1 MIIGIEA
8 SNIRTGGGKK
18 HLKNFVLNSLKYF
31 DEVNFVIVSNMNVNG
46 LFQKNNRIHCISN
59 SLLNSNSFLSFI
71 SQLFF
76 SNYYFKSNKCD
87 IVFVPGGIFLSSFRP
102 YITMSQNML
111 PFDNK
116 ELNNFGIL
124 NRLKFILIRVLQKTS
139 FCNSKGVI
147 FLTKFAKKNVLSKI
161 NSEIKSVVIPH
172 GILQQEHNRYRF
184 QKDNFNILYISD
196 FLPYKHN
203 LNVVKAVS
211 SLINEGYNISL
222 TLIGSIDNK
231 QYPKIK
237 EIITLNPNLKN
248 KIHVLGQLEYKD
260 IKKHFSYSSLFLFAS
275 TCENLPFIVLEA
287 ISHGMPI
294 ITAAKS
300 PMKDMVYGKDIFFD
314 SYNFNSIKNTIV
326 KNLECK
332 KLNKMSKENFKLSKN
347 YLWSNNVIDT
357 LNFIKS
363 CV

>member
-18 HLKNFVLNSLKYF
+18 HLKKFVLNSLKYF
-31 DEVNFVIVSNMNVNG
+31 DEVSFVIVSNKNVNASF
-46 LFQKNNRIHCISN
+46 LKNNRIRCISN
-59 SLLNSNSFLSFI
+59 SLLNSNSFLSFL

-124 NRLKFILIRVLQKTS
+124 KRLKFILIRVLQKKS
-139 FCNSKGVI
+139 FRNSKGVI
-147 FLTKFAKKNVLSKI
+147 FLTEFAREHILSKI
-161 NSEIKSVVIPH
+161 NSKINNVVIPH
-172 GILQQEHNRYRF
+172 GILQQEYNNYKF
-184 QKDNFNILYISD
+184 QKDKFNILYISD

-211 SLINEGYNISL
+211 SLINEGYKISL
-222 TLIGSIDNK
+222 TLIGAIDNK

-237 EIITLNPNLKN
+237 EIIALNPYLND
-248 KIHVLGQLEYKD
+248 KIQVLGQLEYKE

-287 ISHGMPI
+287 ISYGLPVITTDKMPMNQI
-294 ITAAKS
+294 VSGQNIL
-300 PMKDMVYGKDIFFD
+300 FD
-314 SYNFNSIKNTIV
+314 SLDIKSIKSVI
-326 KNLECK
+326 KENLEEE
-332 KLNKMSKENFKLSKN
+332 KLYEIFNLNYLKSKN
-347 YLWSNNVIDT
+347 YKWDTNVSQTINY
-357 LNFIKS
+357 LKS
-363 CV
+363 IA

>member
-18 HLKNFVLNSLKYF
+18 HLKKFVLNSLKYF
-31 DEVNFVIVSNMNVNG
+31 DEVSFVIVSNKNVNASF
-46 LFQKNNRIHCISN
+46 LKNNRIRCISN
-59 SLLNSNSFLSFI
+59 SLLNSNSFLSFL

-124 NRLKFILIRVLQKTS
+124 KRLKFILIRVLQKKS
-139 FCNSKGVI
+139 FRNSKGVI
-147 FLTKFAKKNVLSKI
+147 FLTEFAREHILSKI
-161 NSEIKSVVIPH
+161 NSKINNVVIPH
-172 GILQQEHNRYRF
+172 GILQQEYNNYKF
-184 QKDNFNILYISD
+184 QKDKFNILYISD

-211 SLINEGYNISL
+211 SLINEGYKISL
-222 TLIGSIDNK
+222 TLIGAIDNK

-237 EIITLNPNLKN
+237 EIIALNPYLND
-248 KIHVLGQLEYKD
+248 KIQVLGQLEYKE

-294 ITAAKS
+294 ISSNKS
-300 PMKDMVYGKDIFFD
+300 PMKDMIYGRDIFFD
-314 SYNFNSIKNTIV
+314 SYDFNTIKNTIAN
-326 KNLECK
+326 NLESE
-332 KLNKMSKENFKLSKN
+332 KLNKMSIENFNLSKK
-347 YLWSNNVIDT
+347 YLWRKNAEQTIKFLKSNI
-357 LNFIKS
+357 
-363 CV
+363 